1 MSTLKLCCFRKF
13 SRRVEF
19 LEMILILKLEMI
31 LISLIKLNLE
41 MILIS
46 LIKLVF
52 KELNLVLDFI
62 VTLKIF
68 IFALDFVR
76 YEFVFQVKKIEKL
89 KHLDIRSKL
98 KRPKHRPYEKVC
110 FCLLFFQMKCVLQHD
125 SMIICLGKDG

>member
-19 LEMILILKLEMI
+19 
-31 LISLIKLNLE
+31 LE

-110 FCLLFFQMKCVLQHD
+110 FLLVVFSNEMRFAA
-125 SMIICLGKDG
+125 